1 MLVKF
6 TISNA
11 EFINIKS
18 KVIISNVFIIIVIV
32 TKTTCSKL
40 GLIITLS
47 MRILSIMIIS
57 IIILRVMTLGI
68 MIFGIMILS
77 MMTLSLMTSTILIL

>member
-6 TISNA
+6 IISNA
-11 EFINIKS
+11 EFINIKT
-18 KVIISNVFIIIVIV
+18 KVIISNVFVIIFIVSKAI
-32 TKTTCSKL
+32 CSKL

-57 IIILRVMTLGI
+57 IIILRVMILSTMALC
-68 MIFGIMILS
+68 IMILC
-77 MMTLSLMTSTILIL
+77 MMTLSLMKSSILIL